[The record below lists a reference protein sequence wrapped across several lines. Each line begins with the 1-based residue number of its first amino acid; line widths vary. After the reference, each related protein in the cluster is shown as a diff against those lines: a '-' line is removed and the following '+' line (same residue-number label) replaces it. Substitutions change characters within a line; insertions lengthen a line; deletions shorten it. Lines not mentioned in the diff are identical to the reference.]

1 MRDDA
6 KHEQEWRD
14 WIKLT
19 KREKSKNE
27 VYGKSFF
34 EYAELEFYKKRIEV
48 LEEENYQLCGRVFN
62 QSHEMRVRR
71 WTTEDAMPKENF
83 PKYKPYLDELE
94 GDE

>member
-34 EYAELEFYKKRIEV
+34 EYAE
-48 LEEENYQLCGRVFN
+48 G
-62 QSHEMRVRR
+62 
-71 WTTEDAMPKENF
+71 
-83 PKYKPYLDELE
+83 EL
-94 GDE
+94 